1 MRVAFWIFAANFFVL
16 MQLGAKH
23 VENPYI
29 QLGQVCTAIYFLWF
43 IVIVPAV
50 GIIENTLA
58 DLATLPEPSYANSR
72 QASLAT
78 A

>member
-29 QLGQVCTAIYFLWF
+29 QLGQICTGIYFAWF

-50 GIIENTLA
+50 GIIENTLS
-58 DLATLPEPSYANSR
+58 DLATLPEPAYDSR
-72 QASLAT
+72 RTSAAV
-78 A
+78 AY